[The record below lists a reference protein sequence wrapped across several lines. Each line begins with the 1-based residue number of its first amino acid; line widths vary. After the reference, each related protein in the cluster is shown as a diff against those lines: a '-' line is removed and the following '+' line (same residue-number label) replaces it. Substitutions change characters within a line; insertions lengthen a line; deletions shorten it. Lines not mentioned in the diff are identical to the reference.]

1 MRRGVAAAWARL
13 PGQLNCAVAARSASR
28 ARCGLT
34 QERQR
39 PALSL
44 LRSKLI
50 TPTRR
55 CARRARARARHAA
68 GTRPLR
74 LLSEALRARVTYGEL
89 SLEELAG
96 GLGGPEDPP
105 HTPLPGWEGVAA
117 APGPMDRA
125 PAALDDARGDASDV
139 EFGPGG
145 ARRGAE
151 LRSSPPGRAHSSA
164 AWDPGSPVS
173 ALPPGPAADPAA
185 ACGGSGP
192 GPLGAAL
199 QRLLGAVLRPL
210 PAEEAAVLA
219 AAALAGVCQARPRA
233 EGPVSC
239 GAVVHRADGADAQG
253 PRRLCNGGH
262 SVDCGLYGWW
272 PAAAPIT
279 SRAQSP
285 CKDPGEPRPV
295 TCFARRTAGQVP
307 SSRSAGPALTRAQA
321 ASCGGDAEA
330 AAPAWLAA
338 PAAPWFAAWA
348 EAAAA
353 APQLW
358 APAVAAL
365 LAHLAGAAGAGAAR
379 QPGDPAQPCN
389 NPYSGDAGFLC
400 AADATMLACSAL
412 AGALQA
418 RPPGP

>member
-13 PGQLNCAVAARSASR
+13 PGQLNCVVAARSASR

-44 LRSKLI
+44 LRSKLV

-96 GLGGPEDPP
+96 GLGGPEGPP
-105 HTPLPGWEGVAA
+105 HTLLPGWEDVAA

-125 PAALDDARGDASDV
+125 PAALGDARGDSSDV

-151 LRSSPPGRAHSSA
+151 LRPCPPGRAHSSV
-164 AWDPGSPVS
+164 AWDPGSPVP

-233 EGPVSC
+233 EGPVSR
-239 GAVVHRADGADAQG
+239 GAVAHRLMALDA
-253 PRRLCNGGH
+253 
-262 SVDCGLYGWW
+262 
-272 PAAAPIT
+272 
-279 SRAQSP
+279 
-285 CKDPGEPRPV
+285 
-295 TCFARRTAGQVP
+295 
-307 SSRSAGPALTRAQA
+307 
-321 ASCGGDAEA
+321 
-330 AAPAWLAA
+330 
-338 PAAPWFAAWA
+338 
-348 EAAAA
+348 
-353 APQLW
+353 
-358 APAVAAL
+358 
-365 LAHLAGAAGAGAAR
+365 
-379 QPGDPAQPCN
+379 
-389 NPYSGDAGFLC
+389 
-400 AADATMLACSAL
+400 
-412 AGALQA
+412 
-418 RPPGP
+418 